1 MRDRNWI
8 SLVVI
13 VLLALLA
20 LYIALPIEHPQWMVR
35 ALFWQPS
42 DLRSL
47 ELKQGLDL
55 QGGLQVLL
63 EADVPAEQEVSRDAI
78 DAVRTIIEQRVN
90 ALGVTEPVVQLQGDR
105 RIIVELPGI
114 DKPEQAV
121 ATLKGT
127 GLLEFV
133 EAGATPVARG
143 VRIITD
149 YGGGTSTSSALTT
162 AQPITPTGAA
172 SGAVTATV
180 EAKATAPITE
190 TQAIMPTQEITATE
204 GLTASVPATITTPLT
219 PTAAGETPITATQE
233 VTAAE
238 ELTVSAP
245 ATVTEPITPTAAG
258 ETPITATQT
267 VTPTD
272 DIPTI
277 TDRVFH
283 TVLTGAGLKNAQVQF
298 DNVGRPYIAFE
309 MTDEGSVIFE
319 NFTGANVGRFLCIT
333 MDKIVISCPE
343 VRARISQRGII
354 EGGFDLTEARNLAV
368 QMRYGALPVPL
379 RVADVRTVG
388 PTLGQDSVQKSIT
401 AGLIGISIVL
411 LFMLIYYRLPGLLA
425 DCALLTYAVLNLAIF
440 KLVPITLTLPGIAG
454 FLLSTGMAVDA
465 NILIFERMKEELR
478 AGRPLSLAIEA
489 GFNRAWTA
497 IFDSNLSTIITC
509 LILGWFGSNYGATTV
524 KGFAINLGLGVLISM
539 FTAVVATRT
548 FVRAA
553 LGGSDES
560 LRKHRWLL
568 GF

>member
-63 EADVPAEQEVSRDAI
+63 EADVPADQEVSRDAI

-90 ALGVTEPVVQLQGDR
+90 GLGVTEPVVQLQGDR

-149 YGGGTSTSSALTT
+149 YGGGASTSGALMTTQSLTPTVAAAGAVTETQTITATQAITAAEGLTT
-162 AQPITPTGAA
+162 SVSITPTVAGEA
-172 SGAVTATV
+172 SITA
-180 EAKATAPITE
+180 
-190 TQAIMPTQEITATE
+190 TQAITAAEEVTASAPATATE
-204 GLTASVPATITTPLT
+204 PLT
-219 PTAAGETPITATQE
+219 PTAASETPITTTQ
-233 VTAAE
+233 A
-238 ELTVSAP
+238 
-245 ATVTEPITPTAAG
+245 I
-258 ETPITATQT
+258 
-267 VTPTD
+267 TPTD

-283 TVLTGAGLKNAQVQF
+283 TVMTGAGLKDAQVQF

-343 VRARISQRGII
+343 VRARISQRGVI

-379 RVADVRTVG
+379 YVADVRTVG

-425 DCALLTYAVLNLAIF
+425 DGALLTYAVLNLAIF

-478 AGRPLSLAIEA
+478 AGRPLPLAIEA

-497 IFDSNLSTIITC
+497 ILDSNLSTIITC

-524 KGFAINLGLGVLISM
+524 KGFAINLGLGVTISM

-548 FVRAA
+548 FMRAA

>member
-78 DAVRTIIEQRVN
+78 EAVRTIIEQRVN
-90 ALGVTEPVVQLQGDR
+90 GLGVTEPVVQLQGDR

-149 YGGGTSTSSALTT
+149 YGGGAAASNALTT
-162 AQPITPTGAA
+162 TQPITPTVAA
-172 SGAVTATV
+172 AGAVTATV
-180 EAKATAPITE
+180 EATTSAPITPTAASE
-190 TQAIMPTQEITATE
+190 TPITGTQTITPTQEITATE
-204 GLTASVPATITTPLT
+204 GLTASAPATVTAPFT
-219 PTAAGETPITATQE
+219 PTAASETPITATQA
-233 VTAAE
+233 VTA
-238 ELTVSAP
+238 
-245 ATVTEPITPTAAG
+245 
-258 ETPITATQT
+258 
-267 VTPTD
+267 TD
-272 DIPTI
+272 NVPTI

-319 NFTGANVGRFLCIT
+319 NFTGANIGRFLCIT

-343 VRARISQRGII
+343 VRARISRRGII

-425 DCALLTYAVLNLAIF
+425 DFALLTYAVLNLAIF
-440 KLVPITLTLPGIAG
+440 KLVPVTLTLPGIAG

-478 AGRPLSLAIEA
+478 AGRPLPLAIEA